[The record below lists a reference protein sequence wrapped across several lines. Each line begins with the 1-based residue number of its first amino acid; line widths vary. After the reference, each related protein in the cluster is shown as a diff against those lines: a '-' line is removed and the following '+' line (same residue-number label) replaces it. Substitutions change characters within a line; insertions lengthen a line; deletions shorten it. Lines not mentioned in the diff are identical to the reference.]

1 MSMSAQSGQNQGLW
15 SQNGDTMSLGLGG
28 VFQLMKEVALSAV
41 CHSSAASVKGG
52 AFLSVHY
59 GNREAE
65 PVIGG
70 PVGGGEL
77 GYLAP
82 SGPHAFEDIG

>member
-1 MSMSAQSGQNQGLW
+1 MVIVLECPGWGMV
-15 SQNGDTMSLGLGG
+15 TI
-28 VFQLMKEVALSAV
+28 
-41 CHSSAASVKGG
+41 
-52 AFLSVHY
+52 Y

-82 SGPHAFEDIG
+82 GGPHAFEDIG